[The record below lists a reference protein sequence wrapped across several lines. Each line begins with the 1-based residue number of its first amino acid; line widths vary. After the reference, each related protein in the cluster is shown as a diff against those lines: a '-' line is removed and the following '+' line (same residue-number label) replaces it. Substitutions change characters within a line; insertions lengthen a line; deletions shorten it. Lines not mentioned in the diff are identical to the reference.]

1 MVAKWDSTLK
11 EHLRRKQNHEI
22 QFHYLSHKIQNELI
36 LLIAAEIKGAVL
48 KRIKEVKYFSV
59 ILYCTPDIS
68 QWVFEELTN
77 VLHHLGLDIDD
88 VRGQGYD
95 NGSNMKGKHK
105 DSTKRWDILKD
116 NVSEKGYTLKS
127 LSTTRWESRVDSVK
141 TIVTQAPEIREALHQ
156 LAEKATDSGIK
167 SEAKC
172 LADYELGKFEFIVG
186 MVIWYHILAKVNI
199 VNKHMQS
206 ENMRIDVAMGSVKAL
221 IAFFKEYR
229 EEGFE
234 KSLNCAKEIAAEL
247 DIDHVFPEKKKK
259 TEKLKSLDAVKL
271 KRSCN
276 NLEKKL
282 ENGHTSDIDVP
293 VTVASAERSLSK
305 LKILKSYL
313 RSTMSQE
320 RLNVLALISIEHEFL
335 EKLDY
340 DRLIDDFASKSARRS
355 IAVEIFR
362 LLVIPFE
369 GNSCGSKLISNSHRS
384 SIGASMEDEGER
396 SSIVVGLIENRA
408 KEVGVAAFDLRSA
421 SLHLSQYIETS
432 SSYQNTKTLLNFY
445 DPNVIIVP
453 PNKLAPDGM
462 VGVSELVDKF
472 FPSVRKAV
480 MARGCF
486 DDTKGTVLTKNL
498 AAKDLSV
505 LGLDTYYKQYYLC
518 LAAAAATIKW
528 YSTKRFLSMLLIAYI
543 FDGHRY
549 TMQNAETSCD
559 IKTETEKGVIVTNH
573 SLSPKKVPNEVLS
586 DDHSKRSQVLVASI
600 ILLKT
605 ALDALP
611 LLSKVLK
618 DAKSFLLE
626 NIYHSVCESEKYGSI
641 RKRIGEVID
650 EDVLHARAPFVAR
663 TQQCFAIKA
672 GIDGFLDV
680 ARRSFCDTSEAIHN
694 LANKYREDL
703 KIPNLKLPFNNR
715 QGFYIRIPHKDVQGK
730 LPSKFIQIVK
740 HGNNIHCSTLELASL
755 NVRNKSAAGEC
766 YARTAMCLEALMDT
780 IREDVGMLTLLA
792 EVLCMLDMI
801 VNSFAHM
808 ISTKPVGSYTRPGFT
823 SNGPL
828 AIDAG
833 RHPILESI
841 HSDFVANN
849 VFLSEASNMVIITG
863 PNMSGKST
871 YLQQVC
877 LTVILA
883 QIGCYVPARFATLRV
898 VDRIFTRMNAP
909 DSLESNS
916 STFMTEMRETA
927 FIMQNVSSKSLIVVD
942 ELGRATSSSDGF
954 AISWSCCEHLL
965 SLKAYTIFATHM
977 ENLVE
982 LATIYPNVK
991 VLHFYVD
998 VQNKHLDFKF
1008 QLKDGA
1014 RHVPHYG
1021 LLLAEVAGLPNSVIT
1036 AARSI
1041 TENLTQKEVK
1051 RMQVNCM
1058 QNQPIQTIYGVA
1070 QRLICLKYSS
1080 QKEDMIRVALQN
1092 LKESYAEG
1100 RI

>member
-1 MVAKWDSTLK
+1 
-11 EHLRRKQNHEI
+11 
-22 QFHYLSHKIQNELI
+22 
-36 LLIAAEIKGAVL
+36 
-48 KRIKEVKYFSV
+48 
-59 ILYCTPDIS
+59 
-68 QWVFEELTN
+68 
-77 VLHHLGLDIDD
+77 
-88 VRGQGYD
+88 
-95 NGSNMKGKHK
+95 
-105 DSTKRWDILKD
+105 
-116 NVSEKGYTLKS
+116 
-127 LSTTRWESRVDSVK
+127 
-141 TIVTQAPEIREALHQ
+141 
-156 LAEKATDSGIK
+156 
-167 SEAKC
+167 
-172 LADYELGKFEFIVG
+172 
-186 MVIWYHILAKVNI
+186 
-199 VNKHMQS
+199 
-206 ENMRIDVAMGSVKAL
+206 
-221 IAFFKEYR
+221 
-229 EEGFE
+229 
-234 KSLNCAKEIAAEL
+234 
-247 DIDHVFPEKKKK
+247 
-259 TEKLKSLDAVKL
+259 
-271 KRSCN
+271 
-276 NLEKKL
+276 
-282 ENGHTSDIDVP
+282 
-293 VTVASAERSLSK
+293 
-305 LKILKSYL
+305 
-313 RSTMSQE
+313 
-320 RLNVLALISIEHEFL
+320 
-335 EKLDY
+335 
-340 DRLIDDFASKSARRS
+340 
-355 IAVEIFR
+355 
-362 LLVIPFE
+362 
-369 GNSCGSKLISNSHRS
+369 
-384 SIGASMEDEGER
+384 MEDEGER

-528 YSTKRFLSMLLIAYI
+528 
-543 FDGHRY
+543 
-549 TMQNAETSCD
+549 
-559 IKTETEKGVIVTNH
+559 TETEKGVIVTNH
-573 SLSPKKVPNEVLS
+573 SLSVTFNGSLNHVNIDTTSVQNLEIIDTLHSNLLGTSNKKKSLFYMLKTTKTIGGTRLLRANLLQPLKDIETIKARLDCLDELMSNEQLFFGLCQVLRKFPKETDRVLCHFCFKPKKVPNEVLS